1 MGKSLLIVES
11 PSKAKTIQQYLNNE
25 YNVLASYGHVRD
37 LIPKNGAVEPEHDFK
52 MHYSVIERNQKH
64 VDKIIQLAKKA
75 DHIYLATDPDR
86 EGEAIAWH
94 IQNLIQSTPGCSD
107 KPCDR
112 LVFYQITKKAV
123 NEALKSPRKIE
134 MSLVNAQQARRA
146 LDYLVGFNLSPLL
159 WKKIRRGL
167 SAGRVQ
173 SPALKMIVERE
184 EEIRNFVSQ
193 EYWKISTEHIKE
205 NITFSAKLTK
215 YNDEKIDTLT
225 VKNEAQANDIVK
237 AVEEASQG
245 ELKIE
250 SIVEKERKRN
260 PPPPYTTSTLQ
271 QDAVRKL
278 GFSAS
283 RTMRIAQQLYE
294 GVKTDQ
300 GQTGLITYMRT
311 DSVQLGNE
319 AISQA
324 RDYIEQKLGKDYLPD
339 KPRTFKTKTKNAQ
352 EAHEAIRPT
361 DFTRTPDSVSRF
373 LDKDQFKL
381 YRLIWQRALASQT
394 ESATLDT
401 VAVDLVAKAVA
412 TFRANG
418 STIRH
423 PGYLKVYEEGQDD
436 KKTSVLD
443 EKNLLPKLS
452 KGESIA
458 IDKLNSEQHFTEP
471 PARFNEATLVKHLEE
486 LGIGRPSTYT
496 SIIST
501 LLDREYVEKNEQKR
515 FCPTDVGE
523 VVCGF
528 LNNHF
533 DKYVEYGF
541 TASLEDKL
549 DAVSRG
555 EIEWVPLMTDF
566 WSPFHTQIEAVGGTV
581 QRSEVTQETI
591 DEKCPKCNKD
601 LYIKLGKRG
610 KFIGCSG
617 YPECDYTSN
626 IDGSTEPETP
636 ELVDRKCPECDSEL
650 VYKHGKY
657 GKFIGCSAYPDC
669 KHIESLNQPTD
680 TGVLCP
686 ECKEKNILK
695 RFSRRGKVFYGCQ
708 GYPKCKYAI
717 WNEPINKTCPSCEW
731 PIMTKK
737 ITKKAGE
744 QIICPACKHEVTE

>member
-1 MGKSLLIVES
+1 MPKSLLIVES

-25 YNVLASYGHVRD
+25 YQVLASYGHVRD
-37 LIPKNGAVEPEHDFK
+37 LIPKNGAVEPDHDFK
-52 MHYSVIERNQKH
+52 MHYAVIERNQKH
-64 VDKIIQLAKKA
+64 VDKIIQQAKKA
-75 DHIYLATDPDR
+75 NHIYLATDPDR

-94 IQNLIQSTPGCSD
+94 IQHLIQAIPGCEN

-123 NEALKSPRKIE
+123 NEALKKPRKIE

-184 EEIRNFVSQ
+184 DEIRNFVSQ
-193 EYWKISTEHIKE
+193 EYWKINTEHTKE
-205 NITFSAKLTK
+205 NISFIAKLTK
-215 YNDEKIDTLT
+215 FNDDKIDTLT
-225 VKNEAQANDIVK
+225 IKDESQASSIVK
-237 AVEEASQG
+237 AIEEASQG
-245 ELKIE
+245 KLVVDT
-250 SIVEKERKRN
+250 IVEKERKRN

-278 GFSAS
+278 SFSAS

-294 GVKTDQ
+294 GVKTKQ

-311 DSVQLGNE
+311 DSVQMGPE
-319 AISQA
+319 AIAQA
-324 RDYIEQKLGKDYLPD
+324 RDYIENQLGKDYLPD

-361 DFTRTPDSVSRF
+361 DFTRTPDSVASF
-373 LDKDQFKL
+373 LDKDQLKL

-394 ESATLDT
+394 EAATLDT
-401 VAVDLVAKAVA
+401 VAVDLAAKKVAI
-412 TFRANG
+412 FRANG
-418 STIRH
+418 STIKH

-443 EKNLLPKLS
+443 EKNLLPKLT
-452 KGESIA
+452 KGETLA
-458 IDKLNSEQHFTEP
+458 IEKLNSEQHFTEP

-523 VVCGF
+523 VVCNF

-541 TASLEDKL
+541 TANLEDEL

-555 EIEWVPLMTDF
+555 EIEWVPLMTNF
-566 WSPFHTQIEAVGGTV
+566 WTPFHTQIDSVGETV
-581 QRSEVTQETI
+581 QRSEVTQETLE
-591 DEKCPKCNKD
+591 EKCPKCGKD

-617 YPECDYTSN
+617 YPDCDYTAN
-626 IDGSTEPETP
+626 IDGTTEPETP
-636 ELVDRKCPECDSEL
+636 ELVDRQCPKCEADL
-650 VYKHGKY
+650 VYKYGKY
-657 GKFIGCSAYPDC
+657 GKFIGCSKYPEC
-669 KHIESLNQPTD
+669 KYIESLNQPVD
-680 TGVLCP
+680 TGITCP
-686 ECKEKNILK
+686 ECNKNNIMK

-708 GYPKCKYAI
+708 GYPTCKYAI
-717 WNEPINKTCPSCEW
+717 WNEPINQPCPACKW
-731 PIMTKK
+731 PILTKK
-737 ITKKAGE
+737 VTKKSGE
-744 QIICPACKHEVTE
+744 QIICPACKYEVTE

>member
-1 MGKSLLIVES
+1 MPKALLIVES

-25 YNVLASYGHVRD
+25 YQVLASYGHVRD
-37 LIPKNGAVEPEHDFK
+37 LIPKNGAVEPDKDFT

-64 VDKIIQLAKKA
+64 VDKIIQQAKKSS
-75 DHIYLATDPDR
+75 HIYLATDPDR

-94 IQNLIQSTPGCSD
+94 IQHLIQSIPKCRD
-107 KPCDR
+107 IPCER
-112 LVFYQITKKAV
+112 LVFYQITRKAV
-123 NEALKSPRKIE
+123 NEALKKPRKIE

-184 EEIRNFVSQ
+184 NEIRDFVSQ
-193 EYWKISTEHIKE
+193 EYWKISTEHEKDQIS
-205 NITFSAKLTK
+205 FVAKLIHFNNEK
-215 YNDEKIDTLT
+215 VENLSIKDES
-225 VKNEAQANDIVK
+225 QANDMVAAIE
-237 AVEEASQG
+237 AASQG
-245 ELKIE
+245 SLTV
-250 SIVEKERKRN
+250 SDIVEKERKRN

-294 GVKTDQ
+294 GVKTSQ

-311 DSVQLGNE
+311 DSVQMGPE
-319 AISQA
+319 AINAA
-324 RDYIEQKLGKDYLPD
+324 RTYIKEKLGDDFLPS

-352 EAHEAIRPT
+352 EAHEAIRPN
-361 DFTRTPDSVSRF
+361 DFNRTPESVMKF
-373 LDKDQFKL
+373 LDKDQLKL

-394 ESATLDT
+394 EAATLDT
-401 VAVDLVAKAVA
+401 VAVDLIAKEVAL
-412 TFRANG
+412 FRANG
-418 STIRH
+418 STIKH

-436 KKTSVLD
+436 NKVSALD
-443 EKNLLPKLS
+443 EKNLLPKLT
-452 KGESIA
+452 KNESLSIN
-458 IDKLNSEQHFTEP
+458 KLNADQHFTEP

-515 FCPTDVGE
+515 FVPTDVGE
-523 VVCGF
+523 IVCGF
-528 LNNHF
+528 LNKHF

-541 TASLEDKL
+541 TANLEDQL

-555 EIEWVPLMTDF
+555 EVEWVPLMDDF
-566 WSPFHTQIEAVGGTV
+566 WSPFHKQIDVIGENV
-581 QRSEVTQETI
+581 QRSDVTQEAI
-591 DEKCPKCNKD
+591 EEKCPKCGSD

-610 KFIGCSG
+610 KFIGCSS
-617 YPECDYTSN
+617 YPDCDYTSN
-626 IDGSTEPETP
+626 IDGTTEPETP
-636 ELVDRKCPECDSEL
+636 ELVDKPCPKCEADL
-650 VYKHGKY
+650 VYKYGKY
-657 GKFIGCSAYPDC
+657 GKFIGCSRYPDC
-669 KHIESLNQPTD
+669 KYIESLNQPTD
-680 TGVLCP
+680 TGIQCP
-686 ECKEKNILK
+686 ECNKNNIMK

-708 GYPKCKYAI
+708 GYPSCKYAL
-717 WNEPINKTCPSCEW
+717 WNEPVSQACPACKW

-737 ITKKAGE
+737 VTKKAGE
-744 QIICPACKHEVTE
+744 QIICPACKHELES